1 MTMVHSEQ
9 CPLFFLSFSFFF
21 ILSFLFAFFFLW
33 SFSFLSVLSLSTG
46 FGPLFFFF
54 VFHFVCLHVFSL
66 VFLLWSVVQGGWY
79 NWRWS
84 WCSWLAGQCFPFFFF
99 VFPSFILW
107 YSFLGSYFFSVF
119 LFPCVCLF
127 SLSPLVPPIVFPPKP
142 CGLSLAFIKSENAM
156 RSYLKII
163 RQPYRTVG
171 NGILR
176 CIWRLGGSWQRRGPW
191 FDIVSVESVE
201 WRWWIVYDTF
211 FQLIWLISICSLKFL
226 HLATGPL
233 FMDFF

>member
-1 MTMVHSEQ
+1 VYNVNFHAWERNLHVLEMKLMTMVHSEQ

-99 VFPSFILW
+99 CFSFV
-107 YSFLGSYFFSVF
+107 YSMIFLPWVLFFF
-119 LFPCVCLF
+119 CLF
-127 SLSPLVPPIVFPPKP
+127 VPLCLLVLPFASCPPYCLSP
-142 CGLSLAFIKSENAM
+142 
-156 RSYLKII
+156 
-163 RQPYRTVG
+163 
-171 NGILR
+171 
-176 CIWRLGGSWQRRGPW
+176 
-191 FDIVSVESVE
+191 
-201 WRWWIVYDTF
+201 
-211 FQLIWLISICSLKFL
+211 
-226 HLATGPL
+226 
-233 FMDFF
+233 